1 MQFTTQFHIKL
12 RKVNYIHYLTLGSIE
27 ESLTIIAKYNFLLDS
42 YMKTQLLLSCFILI
56 NQVQAT
62 VFDVTITNLTT
73 GMHFSQMLVTA
84 HLENDPL
91 FTPGQLATNS
101 IETMAESESFV
112 DFGSIGSTDLDTFKP
127 SFPTSDLLNPG
138 EKTST
143 VTLNTDSATNANHT
157 HLSIVGR
164 FIPTNDGFVGLNSY
178 KIPTTVGTYKIFM
191 NAWDAGT
198 ESNDENVISTV
209 QGNTNTGIP
218 QHTELSFNNSGTG
231 LSFTTDENA
240 NKIGVH
246 IHRGNLGDLV
256 SDSSTNDISD
266 LDRRIHRFM
275 NPVALV
281 TITVK

>member
-1 MQFTTQFHIKL
+1 
-12 RKVNYIHYLTLGSIE
+12 
-27 ESLTIIAKYNFLLDS
+27 
-42 YMKTQLLLSCFILI
+42 MKIQLLLIFFTLFSQA
-56 NQVQAT
+56 NAT

-84 HLENDPL
+84 HIESDPL
-91 FTPGQLATNS
+91 FTPGQLASNA

-112 DFGSIGSTDLDTFKP
+112 DFGSVGNVDLDTFKP
-127 SFPTSDLLNPG
+127 AFPTSDLLNPG
-138 EKTST
+138 EKTSK
-143 VTLNTDSATNANHT
+143 VTLNTDSTANANHT

-164 FIPTNDGFVGLNSY
+164 LIPTNDGFVGLNSY
-178 KIPTTVGTYKIFM
+178 KVPTSVGTYQVYM

-198 ESNDENVISTV
+198 ENNDENVISTV
-209 QGNTNTGIP
+209 QGNNNTGIP
-218 QHTELSFNNSGTG
+218 QHTELNFNNSGSG
-231 LSFTTDENA
+231 LTFTRDENA

-256 SDSSTNDISD
+256 TNGSSSDISD